1 MLSNAYNLGHDAYIN
16 KIHVNPYANQTKNE
30 NNLEIKALYNAWID
44 GYEFARD
51 EENYRRG
58 LAELYKFE

>member
-16 KIHVNPYANQTKNE
+16 KIHVNLYEKQIKFE
-30 NNLEIKALYNAWID
+30 NNSEIRALYNAWID

-51 EENYRRG
+51 EENYLRG
-58 LAELYKFE
+58 LADLSKFE